1 MSVIYYAEGD
11 HPAGFIGYRVA
22 TTLGECSDFRQ
33 RYFALSEYSP
43 AQAQAQAEELNDK
56 WRREA
61 EAAKRDSLLMR
72 KRPYGGPGVI
82 VMGLRASLIV
92 KRGSKA
98 HHATT
103 ITPCFVVSNPGYGQ
117 GHKNFVTTAL
127 GFDGAFSAAVEHFC
141 RLHNLSDEERAV
153 IVLLKPDQELFT
165 DTLRF
170 GLLRRGIP
178 ITESEVKSKLISK

>member
-1 MSVIYYAEGD
+1 MSVIYYGEGD

-22 TTLGECSDFRQ
+22 TTLGECSEFRQ

-43 AQAQAQAEELNDK
+43 AQAQALAEELNDK

-61 EAAKRDSLLMR
+61 EAAKRDSLLER

-82 VMGLRASLIV
+82 VMGLRASFNV
-92 KRGSKA
+92 KRGKKA

-103 ITPCFVVSNPGYGQ
+103 ITPCFIVSNPEYGK
-117 GHKNFVTTAL
+117 GHTTFVTTTM
-127 GFDGAFSAAVEHFC
+127 GFDAAFIAAVEHFG
-141 RLHNLSDEERAV
+141 RIHALSPEELAV
-153 IVLLKPDQELFT
+153 IVSLKPDQELFT

-178 ITESEVKSKLISK
+178 FTESEVKSKLISK